1 MTLLRFITAGSVDD
15 GKSTLIGRL
24 LYDSQSVHEDQL
36 AAAGRASKRRSPEG
50 IDLSLLTDGLRAE
63 REQGITIDVAYR
75 YFATHRRKFIL
86 ADTPGHEQ
94 YTRNM
99 ATAASTADLA
109 ILLIDARHGL
119 RSQTRRH
126 ARIAALLGI
135 RDLVVAVN
143 KMDLVGYEESVFRRI
158 EGDFRSFA
166 SSLERRNALRSTRF
180 LPLSAFAGDN
190 VVTSSTNMRWFDGQP
205 LLELLETV
213 DVPAARDGDSFYF
226 PVQTV
231 LRPDHTF
238 RGYAG
243 QIAGGEIHV
252 GDEIV
257 VLPSRRRSRVRRIV
271 TFDGDLSS
279 AHTPMSVTLVLE
291 DALDV
296 GRGDVLCAGGDLPE
310 VARDLRATLIWFGDA
325 PLDPHASYI
334 AKHTTRTVRARVRT
348 DQSAEMN
355 DIVEVDLE
363 TSAPLVLRS
372 YAENRAAGSF
382 ILIDRTTNATVA
394 AGLVHHALSQG
405 AARRAQGAGDTA
417 LSSTSPVPC
426 PLPPAPFTCA
436 CPCHDRAH
444 SPPLH

>member
-36 AAAGRASKRRSPEG
+36 AAAGRASTRYASEG

-75 YFATHRRKFIL
+75 YFATTRRKFIL

-109 ILLIDARHGL
+109 ILLVDARHGL
-119 RSQTRRH
+119 RTQTRRH
-126 ARIAALLGI
+126 ARIASLLGI

-143 KMDLVGYEESVFRRI
+143 KMDLVGYDEGTFRGIESEFRR
-158 EGDFRSFA
+158 FA
-166 SSLERRNALRSTRF
+166 ASLDLNPLRSTRF
-180 LPLSAFAGDN
+180 LPLSAFTGDN
-190 VVTSSTNMRWFDGQP
+190 VVTASERMPWFDGQP
-205 LLELLETV
+205 LLDLLETIEV
-213 DVPAARDGDSFYF
+213 QARSEESFYF

-231 LRPDHTF
+231 LRPDHSF

-243 QIAGGEIHV
+243 QIAGGAIHV

-271 TFDGDLSS
+271 TFDGDLES
-279 AHTPMSVTLVLE
+279 ARAPMSVTLVLE
-291 DALDV
+291 DAIDV

-310 VARDLRATLIWFGDA
+310 IARDLRATLIWFGDA
-325 PLDPHASYI
+325 PLDPHASYL
-334 AKHTTRTVRARVRT
+334 AKHTTRTVRARVNT
-348 DQSAEMN
+348 SEIVEMN
-355 DIVEVDLE
+355 DIVDVDVE
-363 TSAPLVLRS
+363 TSEPLVLRS
-372 YAENRAAGSF
+372 YGENRAAGSF
-382 ILIDRTTNATVA
+382 ILIDRDTNATVA

-405 AARRAQGAGDTA
+405 AGRRAQGAEDVECG
-417 LSSTSPVPC
+417 VK
-426 PLPPAPFTCA
+426 CA
-436 CPCHDRAH
+436 CRCHDRAH
-444 SPPLH
+444 SPPLR

>member
-36 AAAGRASKRRSPEG
+36 AAAGAATRHSSADG

-75 YFATHRRKFIL
+75 YFATERRKFIL

-109 ILLIDARHGL
+109 ILLVDARYGL

-126 ARIAALLGI
+126 AKIASLLGI

-143 KMDLVGYEESVFRRI
+143 KMDLVGYDEGTFRGIESEFRR
-158 EGDFRSFA
+158 FA
-166 SSLERRNALRSTRF
+166 TSLSRNPLSSTRF
-180 LPLSAFAGDN
+180 IPLSAFAGDN
-190 VVTSSTNMRWFDGQP
+190 VVTASGHMPWFQGQP
-205 LLELLETV
+205 LLDFLETV
-213 DVPAARDGDSFYF
+213 DVQAPRESDSFYF

-243 QIAGGEIHV
+243 QIAGGEIRV
-252 GDEIV
+252 GDEV
-257 VLPSRRRSRVRRIV
+257 VALPSKRRSRVRRIV
-271 TFDGDLSS
+271 TFDGDLES
-279 AHTPMSVTLVLE
+279 AQAPMSVTLELE

-310 VARDLRATLIWFGDA
+310 VARDLRATLIWFGDK
-325 PLDPHASYI
+325 PLDPKASYL
-334 AKHTTRTVRARVRT
+334 AKHTTRTVRARVISE
-348 DQSAEMN
+348 DALQMN
-355 DIVEVDLE
+355 DIGDVELE
-363 TSAPLVLRS
+363 TSSPLVLRS

-382 ILIDRTTNATVA
+382 ILIDRETNATVA
-394 AGLVHHALSQG
+394 AGLVHHAIER
-405 AARRAQGAGDTA
+405 RRAG
-417 LSSTSPVPC
+417 
-426 PLPPAPFTCA
+426 PAEGCGLECF
-436 CPCHDRAH
+436 CPCHVGSH
-444 SPPLH
+444 SHSHNDPHNGGIS

>member
-1 MTLLRFITAGSVDD
+1 MTLLRLITAGSVDD

-36 AAAGRASKRRSPEG
+36 AAAGRASKRMSPEG

-75 YFATHRRKFIL
+75 YFATTRRKFIL

-109 ILLIDARHGL
+109 VLLVDARHGL
-119 RSQTRRH
+119 RTQTRRH
-126 ARIAALLGI
+126 AKIASLLGI

-143 KMDLVGYEESVFRRI
+143 KMDLVGYDEGVFRGI
-158 EGDFRSFA
+158 ENDFRRFS
-166 SSLERRNALRSTRF
+166 SSLERRNSGHSTRF
-180 LPLSAFAGDN
+180 IPLSAFAGDN
-190 VVTSSTNMRWFDGQP
+190 VVTPSEHMPWFDGQP
-205 LLELLETV
+205 LLDLLETV
-213 DVPAARDGDSFYF
+213 DVHPAREDDSFYF

-231 LRPDHTF
+231 IRPDDTF

-257 VLPSRRRSRVRRIV
+257 VLPSRRRSRVERIV
-271 TFDGDLSS
+271 TFDGDLES
-279 AHTPMSVTLVLE
+279 AQAPMSVTLVLR
-291 DALDV
+291 DALDI
-296 GRGDVLCAGGDLPE
+296 GRGDILCAGGDLPE
-310 VARDLRATLIWFGDA
+310 VARDLRATLIWFGDT
-325 PLDPHASYI
+325 PLDPKASYV
-334 AKHTTRTVRARVRT
+334 AKHTTRTVRARVSVE
-348 DQSAEMN
+348 DAMEMN
-355 DIVEVDLE
+355 DIAEVDIE

-382 ILIDRTTNATVA
+382 ILIDRDTNATVA
-394 AGLVHHALSQG
+394 AGMVHHAID
-405 AARRAQGAGDTA
+405 RRRVPESAGCG
-417 LSSTSPVPC
+417 VEC
-426 PLPPAPFTCA
+426 C
-436 CPCHDRAH
+436 CPCHDGSH
-444 SPPLH
+444 SPPLQ

>member
-1 MTLLRFITAGSVDD
+1 MDD

-36 AAAGRASKRRSPEG
+36 AAAGAATRHSSVEG

-75 YFATHRRKFIL
+75 YFATERRKFIL

-109 ILLIDARHGL
+109 ILLVDARYGL

-126 ARIAALLGI
+126 AKIASLLGI
-135 RDLVVAVN
+135 RDMVVAVN
-143 KMDLVGYEESVFRRI
+143 KMDLVGYDEGTFRGIESEFRR
-158 EGDFRSFA
+158 FA
-166 SSLERRNALRSTRF
+166 TSLSRNPLSSTRF
-180 LPLSAFAGDN
+180 IPLSAFAGDN
-190 VVTSSTNMRWFDGQP
+190 VVTASDHMPWFQGQP
-205 LLELLETV
+205 LLDFLETV
-213 DVPAARDGDSFYF
+213 DVQETRESDSFYF

-257 VLPSRRRSRVRRIV
+257 ALPSKRRSRVRRIV
-271 TFDGDLSS
+271 TFDGDLQ
-279 AHTPMSVTLVLE
+279 AAYAPMSVTLELE
-291 DALDV
+291 DALDI

-310 VARDLRATLIWFGDA
+310 VARDLRATLIWFGDK
-325 PLDPHASYI
+325 PLDPKASYL
-334 AKHTTRTVRARVRT
+334 AKHTTRTVRARVISEESL
-348 DQSAEMN
+348 QMN
-355 DIVEVDLE
+355 DIGEVELE
-363 TSAPLVLRS
+363 TSSPLVLRS

-382 ILIDRTTNATVA
+382 ILIDRESNATVA
-394 AGLVHHALSQG
+394 AGLVHHAIER
-405 AARRAQGAGDTA
+405 RRA
-417 LSSTSPVPC
+417 
-426 PLPPAPFTCA
+426 APSEECGLECF
-436 CPCHDRAH
+436 CPCHAGSDSH
-444 SPPLH
+444 SHSHSGGVS